1 MDHGHRL
8 GGISV
13 GDFDS
18 PQHLTQFIRLA
29 VRGRCVTVCLLEP
42 AAPPSPVPTSTATC
56 WPPRYRMTVRFE
68 FKEISRDD
76 LRRASAGKFPDSL
89 VDWCYAENSDKTV
102 PVPHACRETRRS
114 TYHS

>member
-1 MDHGHRL
+1 
-8 GGISV
+8 
-13 GDFDS
+13 
-18 PQHLTQFIRLA
+18 
-29 VRGRCVTVCLLEP
+29 
-42 AAPPSPVPTSTATC
+42 
-56 WPPRYRMTVRFE
+56 MTVRFE